1 MEPTEAYPVTVTVSH
16 QERSSRWLALAFLLF
31 MVPKA
36 IMLIPHFIILYVL
49 GIAAFVLTIVAQFIV
64 LFTGHYPVGMHDFVV
79 GTIRWQT
86 RTNSYFLGLVDKYPP
101 FSLK

>member
-1 MEPTEAYPVTVTVSH
+1 MEPQQYPVDITIPR

-31 MVPKA
+31 MIPKA
-36 IMLIPHFIILYVL
+36 IMVIPHFIVLYVL
-49 GIAAFVLTIVAQFIV
+49 GVVAFVLTIVAQFIV
-64 LFTGHYPVGMHDFVV
+64 LFTGSYPAGMHGIVS

-86 RTNSYFLGLVDKYPP
+86 RVNSYFLGLVDKYPP